1 MLSIQKGEDLLSI
14 TLNNILSFRKDEEE
28 FISLVVDWN
37 KNIIIEIL
45 DFYLIEVIFKGNQIT
60 FKTNNF
66 DKKIHLK
73 VQLDLQT
80 FLDVAYLRINPISAV
95 LKRRLKI
102 KGLLKIRTLLK
113 FMKIFLKSMKMV
125 AANPNLYYYE
135 QNKKTR

>member
-14 TLNNILSFRKDEEE
+14 SLNNILSFRKEENK
-28 FISLVVDWN
+28 FIELVVDWD

-45 DFYLIEVIFKGNQIT
+45 EFYPVEIIFKGNQIR
-60 FKTNNF
+60 FKTDDF

-73 VQLDLQT
+73 VKMDLETLLDI
-80 FLDVAYLRINPISAV
+80 AYLRINPILAV
-95 LKRRLKI
+95 LRGKLKI
-102 KGLLKIRTLLK
+102 KGLLKIGTLLK

-125 AANPNLYYYE
+125 AANPNLNYFE

>member
-14 TLNNILSFRKDEEE
+14 TLNNILSFRKDEKE
-28 FISLVVDWN
+28 FINLVVNWN

-45 DFYLIEVIFKGNQIT
+45 DFYLIEVIFNGNQIS

-80 FLDVAYLRINPISAV
+80 FLDIAYLRVNPISAV
-95 LKRRLKI
+95 LKRRLRI

-113 FMKIFLKSMKMV
+113 FMKIFLESMKMV
-125 AANPNLYYYE
+125 AANPNLNYYE

>member
-45 DFYLIEVIFKGNQIT
+45 DFYLIEVIFKGNKIT

>member
-14 TLNNILSFRKDEEE
+14 SLNNILSFRKDEEE
-28 FISLVVDWN
+28 FINLVVDWN

-45 DFYLIEVIFKGNQIT
+45 DFYPIEVIFKSNQIS

-73 VQLDLQT
+73 VQMDLQT
-80 FLDVAYLRINPISAV
+80 LLDIAYSRISPISAV
-95 LKRRLKI
+95 LKGKLKI
-102 KGLLKIRTLLK
+102 KGLLKIGTLLK
-113 FMKIFLKSMKMV
+113 FMKIFLKSLKIV

>member
-28 FISLVVDWN
+28 FINLVVDWN
-37 KNIIIEIL
+37 KNITIEII
-45 DFYLIEVIFKGNQIT
+45 DFYIIEVIFKGNQIT

-80 FLDVAYLRINPISAV
+80 FLDIAYLRINPISAV

-135 QNKKTR
+135 QNKTTR

>member
-80 FLDVAYLRINPISAV
+80 FLDIAYLRINPISAV

-102 KGLLKIRTLLK
+102 KGILKIRTLLK

>member
-14 TLNNILSFRKDEEE
+14 SLNNILSFRKDEEE

-45 DFYLIEVIFKGNQIT
+45 DFYPIEVIFKGNHIRFNT
-60 FKTNNF
+60 TNF

-73 VQLDLQT
+73 VKMDLKTLLDI
-80 FLDVAYLRINPISAV
+80 AYLRLNPISAV
-95 LKRRLKI
+95 LKGKLKI
-102 KGLLKIRTLLK
+102 KGLLKIKTLLK

-125 AANPNLYYYE
+125 AANPNLFYYE

>member
-28 FISLVVDWN
+28 FVNLVNGWN
-37 KNIIIEIL
+37 KNIIIEIIH
-45 DFYLIEVIFKGNQIT
+45 FYPIEVIFKGIQIR

-73 VQLDLQT
+73 VKLDLQT
-80 FLDVAYLRINPISAV
+80 FLDISYGRINPISAV
-95 LKRRLKI
+95 LKGKLKI
-102 KGLLKIRTLLK
+102 KGLLKIKTLLK

-125 AANPNLYYYE
+125 AANPNLNYFE
-135 QNKKTR
+135 QNKNTR